1 MFILDKEKL
10 EKLKKMI
17 LERTICNLKIKKVGQ
32 RYYCEHK
39 TTNYNPSSKLME
51 LHEMLCKID
60 LSDESITDFC
70 LYYDQVLDDIISTII
85 TSKTENN
92 NSKYEKIPKIEKAE
106 ELDYYLRTLVSYF
119 EDNQVTKIGVTID
132 ENTYNVPIIS
142 ILNNMH
148 YIIEDTEKNK
158 NS

>member
-32 RYYCEHK
+32 RYYCEYK

-51 LHEMLCKID
+51 LHEILCKID

-92 NSKYEKIPKIEKAE
+92 NFKYEKMPKKEKAE
-106 ELDYYLRTLVSYF
+106 ELDYYLKKILRYF
-119 EDNQVTKIGVTID
+119 DENKITETEVTID